1 MKDNLMKRVTITIP
15 MDFYD
20 KIEKL
25 KERSKWS
32 RSLIIRE
39 ALKDFISKYEQLLEI
54 KS

>member
-15 MDFYD
+15 WDFYE
-20 KIEKL
+20 KIELL

-39 ALKDFISKYEQLLEI
+39 ALKDFISKYEPLMEN
-54 KS
+54 K